1 MIRLKAVQLR
11 CENRIT
17 PLGVDVQ
24 APMLSWLL
32 NSSRRGEQQ
41 IAYQILVA
49 SSPEQLTVLDAD
61 FWNSGKVSSA
71 ETVNVR
77 YQGKPLPSMV
87 SCYWVVRVWGRDD
100 RESKWSVPA
109 RWVMGVLTQREWVAD
124 WIGAISDKEAK
135 LPTGRNYHLHY
146 VGVEPDD
153 PWAAVPDLAKASIM
167 LRKEIFVSDGLK
179 RATVFICGLGAFEI
193 VINGSNISDHFL
205 EPAWTDYDKRC
216 PYLTNDVTKA
226 LHAGKNAVG
235 VILGNSMYNVAGGRY
250 SKFVGSYGPPKM
262 ILQMCLEYDDGRLEW
277 FISDNTWQ
285 WSLSPIT
292 FNCIFGG
299 EDYDSR
305 IEQNGWSLPDF
316 SGENWQQVKQVS
328 SPKGQLVSEIIAPR
342 KVQKVLE
349 PVTVTEPR
357 SGVLVFD
364 LGQNFAGR
372 MRICVSGSAGQTV
385 RMLPGELLDSE
396 GLVTQKNMTM
406 GHDDWTT
413 EYNYTLK
420 GEGEETWAPRF
431 SYTGFRYIQAEGASL
446 EQENGYSLIHE
457 LVGEVIYLD
466 VPPAGTFDCSC
477 PKIMDIYKLINEA
490 VKSNLQSVA
499 TDCPHREK
507 LGWLEQVY
515 LMGPSLIYQY
525 DLQNFLH
532 KIVCDMQDA
541 QQENGLIPDIAPE
554 YVTFENGFRDSPEWG
569 AACVLLPWLLYIY
582 YDDVGVLEQSF
593 ESMLRYINYLESQS
607 KDYIV
612 THGLGDWYDFGP
624 SSPGISQLTSKGVT
638 ATAIF
643 YEITDCL
650 AKIAQVIGRDDQVE
664 ILREKAK
671 RIQKAFNRHF
681 LSNDGGTYDTGSQTA
696 CAMPLVG
703 HMVPQEHIQTIA
715 EHLLKDVQNH
725 QYQITAG
732 DIGHVYVLRALSE
745 MGADEDI
752 LKSIRREDK
761 FGYLYQLAMGAST
774 LTEAWN
780 ADPTQS
786 QNHFMLG
793 HAMEWFYTSLAGIR
807 FDERFPKNHQVIIH
821 PKPVGDI
828 DWVSATYQTIY
839 GKLGVSWIL
848 AEEQFTLEL
857 TIPMHMT
864 ALVVLPTDSP
874 RFVRE
879 SGISIYEIAGMK
891 YLGNEDGKSRF
902 EVSAGKFFI
911 TTPVS

>member
-1 MIRLKAVQLR
+1 MIRLEAVQLR

-17 PLGVDVQ
+17 PLGVGVQ
-24 APMLSWLL
+24 APVLSWLL

-49 SSPEQLTVLDAD
+49 SSLERLTKHDAD
-61 FWNSGKVSSA
+61 YWNSGKVSST

-87 SCYWVVRVWGRDD
+87 SCYWVVRVWGRDG
-100 RESKWSVPA
+100 RESKWSAPA
-109 RWVMGVLTQREWVAD
+109 RWVMGVLTQREWFAD
-124 WIGAISDKEAK
+124 WIGAISDKEAN
-135 LPTGRNYHLHY
+135 LPTGRNYHLHH
-146 VGVEPDD
+146 VGSAPDD

-167 LRKEIFVSDGLK
+167 LRKEIFVSDGLN
-179 RATVFICGLGAFEI
+179 RATVFVCGLGAFEML
-193 VINGSNISDHFL
+193 VNGSNISDHFL
-205 EPAWTDYDKRC
+205 EPAWTDYNKRC
-216 PYLTNDVTKA
+216 PYLTYDMTKA
-226 LHAGKNAVG
+226 LHAGENAVG
-235 VILGNSMYNVAGGRY
+235 VILGNSMYNVVGGRY

-277 FISDNTWQ
+277 FISDSTWQ
-285 WSLSPIT
+285 WALSPIT

-305 IEQNGWSLPDF
+305 MEQKNWSLPDF
-316 SGENWQQVKQVS
+316 SEGNWQQVKQVS
-328 SPKGQLVSEIIAPR
+328 PPKGQLVSEIIAPR
-342 KVQKVLE
+342 KVQKVIE
-349 PVTVTEPR
+349 PVNVTEPCP
-357 SGVLVFD
+357 GVLVFD

-385 RMLPGELLDSE
+385 RMLPGELLDNE
-396 GLVTQKNMTM
+396 GFVTQKNMTH
-406 GHDDWTT
+406 GREDWTT

-431 SYTGFRYIQAEGASL
+431 SYTGFRYVQAEGASL
-446 EQENGYSLIHE
+446 EQQNGYSLIHE
-457 LVGEVIYLD
+457 LVGEAIYLD
-466 VPPAGTFDCSC
+466 VSQAGTFDCSC
-477 PKIMDIYKLINEA
+477 QKVMEVYKLINEA
-490 VKSNLQSVA
+490 VKSNLQSIA

-515 LMGPSLIYQY
+515 LMGPSLLYQY

-532 KIVCDMQDA
+532 KVIRDMQDA
-541 QQENGLIPDIAPE
+541 QQEDGLIPDIAPE
-554 YVTFENGFRDSPEWG
+554 YVVFENGFRDSPEWG
-569 AACVLLPWLLYIY
+569 AASVLLPWLLYIFY
-582 YDDVGVLEQSF
+582 GDVGVLEKSF
-593 ESMLRYINYLESQS
+593 DSMLRYVNFLESQS
-607 KDYIV
+607 SDYIV
-612 THGLGDWYDFGP
+612 THGLGDWYDF
-624 SSPGISQLTSKGVT
+624 SPAPFGVSQLTSMGVT

-671 RIQKAFNRHF
+671 RIREAFNRRF
-681 LSNDGGTYDTGSQTA
+681 LSNDGGAYDRGSQTA
-696 CAMPLVG
+696 CAMPLVN
-703 HMVPQEHIQTIA
+703 HIVPQESITTVS
-715 EHLLKDVQNH
+715 EHLVKDVKDH

-745 MGADEDI
+745 MGADEVI
-752 LKSIRREDK
+752 LNSIRREKK

-780 ADPTQS
+780 ADTSQS

-793 HAMEWFYTSLAGIR
+793 HAMEWFYTSLAGIQ
-807 FDERFPKNHQVIIH
+807 FDERFPKYHQVVIH

-828 DWVSATYQTIY
+828 DWVSATYQTIF
-839 GKLGVSWIL
+839 GKLEVSWIL

-857 TIPMHMT
+857 TIPMNMT
-864 ALVVLPTDSP
+864 ALVMLPTDAP

-891 YLGNEDGKSRF
+891 YLGLEDGKSMF